1 MRAKARATAT
11 TLSSYYLDASHSRH
25 YHRETFNLMNNLT
38 SWTTQKLTIPRII
51 YLNELFLNRI
61 INLNE
66 LFKRIIVTRIINLV
80 KRIIIMNEKNDLF
93 NVTLKCG
100 ISINFKGGLDKKYN
114 YDGTFSYILMYTFS
128 EYSDVRETAIR
139 EIENRAMECANKAL
153 SGYNQRAMM
162 ADEAV
167 KLLMEKL
174 LK

>member
-1 MRAKARATAT
+1 
-11 TLSSYYLDASHSRH
+11 
-25 YHRETFNLMNNLT
+25 
-38 SWTTQKLTIPRII
+38 
-51 YLNELFLNRI
+51 
-61 INLNE
+61 
-66 LFKRIIVTRIINLV
+66 
-80 KRIIIMNEKNDLF
+80 MNEKNDLF

-128 EYSDVRETAIR
+128 ENQDVRETAIR

-174 LK
+174 LKYIIKYEIRKEVESCCTIYSIINKETGVRINYYSNKEEAGKFLVRQIIK

>member
-1 MRAKARATAT
+1 
-11 TLSSYYLDASHSRH
+11 
-25 YHRETFNLMNNLT
+25 
-38 SWTTQKLTIPRII
+38 
-51 YLNELFLNRI
+51 
-61 INLNE
+61 
-66 LFKRIIVTRIINLV
+66 
-80 KRIIIMNEKNDLF
+80 MNEMNDLF

-139 EIENRAMECANKAL
+139 EIENRAMECAHKAL
-153 SGYNQRAMM
+153 AGYNQRAMM

-174 LK
+174 LKYIIKYEIRKEVESCCTIYSIINKETGVRINYYSNKEEAGKFLVRQIIK